1 MDLKKIASLFFL
13 LILVFTSQAN
23 AALVDL
29 SGNKV
34 SLSSLKGNWVFI
46 NYWASWCH
54 PCVEEIPELN
64 QFYHRFK
71 NDNVKV
77 FGVNYDGL
85 SISKQKHLIKE
96 LGIDYPSLEGD
107 PAKTLSLGDIRG
119 VPVTFILNPQGKLH
133 KTLYGPQTMVSLR
146 RAVR

>member
-1 MDLKKIASLFFL
+1 M
-13 LILVFTSQAN
+13 VFASQAN
-23 AALVDL
+23 SALVDL

-34 SLSSLKGNWVFI
+34 SMSSLKGNWVFI

-54 PCVEEIPELN
+54 PCIEEIPELN

-71 NDNVKV
+71 NDRVKV

-85 SISKQKHLIKE
+85 SISEQKHLIKE
-96 LGIDYPSLEGD
+96 LGIDYPGLNGD
-107 PAKTLSLGDIRG
+107 PAKSLSLGDIRG
-119 VPVTFILNPQGKLH
+119 VPVTFILNPQGKLY
-133 KTLYGPQTMVSLR
+133 KTLYGPQTMASLR